1 MCYDNSDMPV
11 FAATATWIWIKG
23 KQPVL
28 TRNMLIREKNSTTP
42 PHSVWSGALI
52 KQKENIF
59 TFQIC
64 CFSKAPLSVAYALYE
79 AGRQRTAQ
87 GEMTQVTNGV
97 VRNFLSMETHNYLEY
112 DLWYIYMSYATAR
125 YNVSLSFSWNVLH
138 MRHIFASWL
147 NN

>member
-11 FAATATWIWIKG
+11 FAATAMWIWIKG

-52 KQKENIF
+52 KQKKRTFLHFKFAAFQKLHCLWLMPYMGLADKGLHRARWLKWQTGWFRIF
-59 TFQIC
+59 SAWKPIITWNMI
-64 CFSKAPLSVAYALYE
+64 
-79 AGRQRTAQ
+79 
-87 GEMTQVTNGV
+87 
-97 VRNFLSMETHNYLEY
+97 Y
-112 DLWYIYMSYATAR
+112 DIYMSYATAR

-138 MRHIFASWL
+138 MRHVFASWL

>member
-23 KQPVL
+23 KRPVL
-28 TRNMLIREKNSTTP
+28 TRNMLIRERNSTTP

-64 CFSKAPLSVAYALYE
+64 CLSKAPLSVAYALYG

-97 VRNFLSMETHNYLEY
+97 VRNFLSLETHNYLEH
-112 DLWYIYMSYATAR
+112 DLWYIYELCYNQVQCVLEFQLECAT
-125 YNVSLSFSWNVLH
+125 YETYFCILVE
-138 MRHIFASWL
+138 
-147 NN
+147 